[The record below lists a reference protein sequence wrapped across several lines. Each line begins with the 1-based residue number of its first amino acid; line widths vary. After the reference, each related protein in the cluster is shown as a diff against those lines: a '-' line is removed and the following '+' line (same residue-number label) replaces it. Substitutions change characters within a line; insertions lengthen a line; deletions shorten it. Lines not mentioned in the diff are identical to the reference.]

1 MAEAWRVRLINTESD
16 LAAALKIRETVFVLG
31 QGVPADLEV
40 DGLDPQCTHLMA
52 EAREDGA
59 WVPVG
64 TARLRRKGDLTKAE
78 RVAVLEASRG
88 HGVGALLMAAL
99 EDEAEHQGARQVF
112 LHAQLSVVQFYLKL
126 GYVSEGPEFD
136 EAGIGHQAMRK
147 QLPGRDL
154 GYEDT

>member
-64 TARLRRKGDLTKAE
+64 TSKTRPSTRAPARSSCTRRSAWF
-78 RVAVLEASRG
+78 S
-88 HGVGALLMAAL
+88 
-99 EDEAEHQGARQVF
+99 
-112 LHAQLSVVQFYLKL
+112 S
-126 GYVSEGPEFD
+126 
-136 EAGIGHQAMRK
+136 I
-147 QLPGRDL
+147 
-154 GYEDT
+154 